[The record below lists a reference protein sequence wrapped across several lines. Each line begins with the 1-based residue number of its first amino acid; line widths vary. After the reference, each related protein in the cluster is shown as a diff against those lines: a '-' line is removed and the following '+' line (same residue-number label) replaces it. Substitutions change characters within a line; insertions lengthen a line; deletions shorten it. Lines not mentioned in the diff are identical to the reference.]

1 MNLSKKKKWNNSSY
15 DNVRGL
21 EWENQAGR
29 EEGEGNERGNMG
41 REQN

>member
-1 MNLSKKKKWNNSSY
+1 MRRRNGILGSY

-29 EEGEGNERGNMG
+29 EEGEGSERGNMG